1 MDGNVLYHTTNC
13 LITSEDWMTVKS
25 DDADDG
31 AVGDGDERERDR
43 ELIGESLLELAERSI
58 NDDVSLQYEQETI
71 SHRIA
76 SHRGF
81 VCNLY

>member
-1 MDGNVLYHTTNC
+1 
-13 LITSEDWMTVKS
+13 MTVKS